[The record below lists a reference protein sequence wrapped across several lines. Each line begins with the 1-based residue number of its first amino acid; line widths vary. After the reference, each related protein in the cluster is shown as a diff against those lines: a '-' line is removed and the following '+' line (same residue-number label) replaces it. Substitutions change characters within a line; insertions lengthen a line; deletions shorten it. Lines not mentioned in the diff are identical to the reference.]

1 MFLCLRRFTRVWS
14 QPLLKSLTFPIYS
27 FTTGQATE
35 QTLTLKPEVFGVP
48 LRMDLIHNTFHYYR
62 LLGVKSSKRTQRRVD
77 KVGSKK
83 KYRAQKGS
91 GHARAGFRYAPRM
104 KGGVKAHGPVPM
116 DFSFKMNKKVVL
128 QALKTTIAAKLYEKT
143 MVIVDGYPAEIK
155 KTKQA
160 AQALE
165 AFGQKSLLIHG
176 EDFSSD
182 FMLATRNLLYF
193 NKITTQQVDVLNLIK
208 APKILIT
215 ADGILSLQ
223 ECLLKN
229 HQKLF
234 MNRKLYRKVK
244 EEGVKEEVIEKVV
257 VKTPILKDV
266 IKKYELD
273 IETA

>member
-48 LRMDLIHNTFHYYR
+48 LRMDLIHNAFQYYR
-62 LLGVKSSKRTQRRVD
+62 LMGKKSTKKVQRRVD
-77 KVGSKK
+77 KIGSKK
-83 KYRAQKGS
+83 KYRAQKGT
-91 GHARAGFRYAPRM
+91 GHARAGFKYAPRM
-104 KGGVKAHGPVPM
+104 RGGVKAHGPVPM
-116 DFSFKMNKKVVL
+116 DLSIKMNKKVVL
-128 QALKTTIAAKLYEKT
+128 QAIKTTLAAKLHEKT
-143 MVIVDGYPAEIK
+143 MIIVDGYPAEIK

-176 EDFSSD
+176 ADFSTD
-182 FMLATRNLLYF
+182 FILATRNLLYF
-193 NKITTQQVDVLNLIK
+193 DKITTQQVDVLNLIK

-223 ECLLKN
+223 DSLLKS

-244 EEGVKEEVIEKVV
+244 EEEKEEVVIEKVV
-257 VKTPILKDV
+257 VKTAILKDV